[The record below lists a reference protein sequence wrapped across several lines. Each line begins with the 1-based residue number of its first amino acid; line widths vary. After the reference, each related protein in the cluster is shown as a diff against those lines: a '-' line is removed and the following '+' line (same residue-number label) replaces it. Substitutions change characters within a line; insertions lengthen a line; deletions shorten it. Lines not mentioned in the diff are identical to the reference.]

1 LKITSPK
8 EQLVMIRTRFLAFVI
23 SLAVATGTLV
33 AQPADKNTAQDKHKM
48 TKADV
53 ERQVEELS
61 NWGRWGKDDQ
71 LGALNLI
78 TPEKRVQAAQL
89 VKKGISVSLARDVE
103 KEAAPD
109 NSSPFQHDMLQFG
122 RGTTG
127 PWASDKFS
135 VDYHGFAHTHMD
147 SLCHLF
153 YKGKNYNGFSREKV
167 GPKGA
172 EVLSIRNVKQGIFT
186 RGILF
191 DIPKLHGVR
200 FLKPGTAIY
209 PEDLDAWEKKAKVK
223 VTSGDVVFINTG
235 RWARRDMTGP
245 WSVEKEGAAG
255 LHASCAKWLKDR
267 DIAMLGS
274 DGASDVIPSGIEG
287 IDFPV
292 HLLTLHAMG
301 VHIFD
306 CCDLQELSQTAEKL
320 QQWEFLL
327 TASPLAVPGG
337 TGSPLNPIATY

>member
-1 LKITSPK
+1 MVRIAPFVLMLMIT
-8 EQLVMIRTRFLAFVI
+8 FVVQD
-23 SLAVATGTLV
+23 LG
-33 AQPADKNTAQDKHKM
+33 AQDKHKM

-53 ERQVEELS
+53 EKQIEELS

-71 LGALNLI
+71 LGTLNLI

-103 KEAAPD
+103 KEKALD
-109 NSSPFQHDMLQFG
+109 NPSPFKHEMLNFG

-127 PWASDKFS
+127 PWATDQFTI
-135 VDYHGFAHTHMD
+135 DYHGFAHTHMD

-153 YKGKNYNGFSREKV
+153 YKGKLYNGFSRDKV
-167 GPKGA
+167 GPQAA
-172 EVLSIRNVKQGIFT
+172 EVLSIRNAKQGIFT

-191 DIPKLHGVR
+191 DVPALRGVR
-200 FLKPGTAIY
+200 YLEPGTPIY
-209 PEDLDAWEKKAKVK
+209 PEDLDAWEKHANVK
-223 VTSGDVVFINTG
+223 VTSGDVVFICTG
-235 RWARRDMTGP
+235 RWARRELVGP
-245 WSVEKEGAAG
+245 WSVDKDGAAG
-255 LHASCAKWLKDR
+255 LHASCARWLKDR

-274 DGASDVIPSGIEG
+274 DGASDVVPSGIEG

-301 VHIFD
+301 IHIFD
-306 CCDLQELSQTAEKL
+306 NCDLQALSQTAEKL
-320 QQWEFLL
+320 KQWEFLL

>member
-1 LKITSPK
+1 
-8 EQLVMIRTRFLAFVI
+8 MIRI
-23 SLAVATGTLV
+23 WSLALV
-33 AQPADKNTAQDKHKM
+33 LPIFALGQHLMAQDTHKM

-53 ERQVEELS
+53 ERQVDELS

-71 LGALNLI
+71 IGALNLI
-78 TPEKRVQAAQL
+78 TPEKRVQAAHL
-89 VKKGISVSLARDVE
+89 VKKGICVSLARDVE
-103 KEAAPD
+103 KSKAPD
-109 NSSPFQHDMLQFG
+109 NPSAFKHEMMNFG
-122 RGTTG
+122 RGTQG
-127 PWASDKFS
+127 PWATDQYC

-153 YKGKNYNGFSREKV
+153 YKGTLYNGFSREKI
-167 GPKGA
+167 GPQGA

-186 RGILF
+186 RGVLF
-191 DIPKLHGVR
+191 DIAALRGVR
-200 FLKPGTAIY
+200 FLEPGTPIY
-209 PEDLDAWEKKAKVK
+209 PEDLDAWEKRAKVK
-223 VTSGDVVFINTG
+223 VTSGDVVFIGTG
-235 RWARRDMTGP
+235 RWARRDLSGP

-274 DGASDVIPSGIEG
+274 DGASDVIPSGIDG
-287 IDFPV
+287 MDFPI

-306 CCDLQELSQTAEKL
+306 NCDLTALSQTAEKL

-327 TASPLAVPGG
+327 TAAPLAVPGG

>member
-1 LKITSPK
+1 M
-8 EQLVMIRTRFLAFVI
+8 LVMLALVFLVEV
-23 SLAVATGTLV
+23 S
-33 AQPADKNTAQDKHKM
+33 AQERPKL
-48 TKADV
+48 TKADI
-53 ERQVEELS
+53 ERQIDELS

-103 KEAAPD
+103 KIQAVD
-109 NSSPFQHDMLQFG
+109 NGSPFKHDMLLIG
-122 RGTTG
+122 RGTQG
-127 PWASDKFS
+127 PWATDNFS

-153 YKGKNYNGFSREKV
+153 YKGKLYNGFSREKI
-167 GPKGA
+167 GPQGA
-172 EVLSIRNVKQGIFT
+172 EVLAIRNVKHGIFT
-186 RGILF
+186 RGILM
-191 DIPKLHGVR
+191 DIAALRGVR
-200 FLKPGTAIY
+200 FLEPGTAIY
-209 PEDLDAWEKKAKVK
+209 PEDLDAWEKHAKLK
-223 VTSGDVVFINTG
+223 VSSGDVVFISTG
-235 RWARRDMTGP
+235 RWARRDALGP

-274 DGASDVIPSGIEG
+274 DGASDVVPSGIEG

-306 CCDLQELSQTAEKL
+306 NCDLTALSQTAEKL
-320 QQWEFLL
+320 QQWDFLL
-327 TASPLAVPGG
+327 TASPWAVPGG

>member
-1 LKITSPK
+1 MTGV
-8 EQLVMIRTRFLAFVI
+8 Q
-23 SLAVATGTLV
+23 SLALLMVLV
-33 AQPADKNTAQDKHKM
+33 VTYDLSAQDQHKM

-89 VKKGISVSLARDVE
+89 VKKGICVSLARDVE
-103 KEAAPD
+103 KVQAVD
-109 NSSPFQHDMLQFG
+109 NPSAFKHDMVVFG
-122 RGTTG
+122 RGTQS
-127 PWASDKFS
+127 PWATDNFS

-153 YKGKNYNGFSREKV
+153 YKGKLYNGFSREQI

-172 EVLSIRNVKQGIFT
+172 EVLAIRNVKQGIFT

-191 DIPKLHGVR
+191 DIPILRGVR
-200 FLKPGTAIY
+200 FLEPGTPIY
-209 PEDLDAWEKKAKVK
+209 PEDLDAWEKHAKVK
-223 VTSGDVVFINTG
+223 VSSGDVIFICTG
-235 RWARRDMTGP
+235 RWARRDLIGP

-274 DGASDVIPSGIEG
+274 DGASDVIPSKVEG
-287 IDFPV
+287 IDFPI

-306 CCDLQELSQTAEKL
+306 NCDLTALSQTAEKL
-320 QQWEFLL
+320 GQWEFLL

>member
-1 LKITSPK
+1 MKKLLS
-8 EQLVMIRTRFLAFVI
+8 LVFAFA
-23 SLAVATGTLV
+23 LTVAGGELV
-33 AQPADKNTAQDKHKM
+33 AQNKHKM

-53 ERQVEELS
+53 ERQIEELS

-78 TPEKRVQAAQL
+78 TPEKRIQAAQL
-89 VKKGISVSLARDVE
+89 VKRGISVSLARDVE
-103 KEAAPD
+103 KNAALD
-109 NSSPFQHDMLQFG
+109 NGSPFKHDMLQFG
-122 RGTTG
+122 RGTEG
-127 PWASDKFS
+127 PWASDNFS

-153 YKGKNYNGFSREKV
+153 YKGKLYNGFSREWV

-172 EVLSIRNVKQGIFT
+172 EVLAIRNVKQGIFT
-186 RGILF
+186 RGILI
-191 DIPKLHGVR
+191 DIPVLRGVR
-200 FLKPGTAIY
+200 FLEPGTPIY
-209 PEDLDAWEKKAKVK
+209 PEELDAWEKHAKVK
-223 VTSGDVVFINTG
+223 VASGDVVFICTG
-235 RWARRDMTGP
+235 RWARRDLMGP
-245 WSVEKEGAAG
+245 WSVDKEGAAG
-255 LHASCAKWLKDR
+255 LHASCAKWLKSR

-274 DGASDVIPSGIEG
+274 DGASDVIPSGVDG

-306 CCDLQELSQTAEKL
+306 NCDLQALSQTAEKL
-320 QQWEFLL
+320 KQWEFLL
-327 TASPLAVPGG
+327 TASPLPVPGG

>member
-1 LKITSPK
+1 MVRIFSPALTIVLICV
-8 EQLVMIRTRFLAFVI
+8 QGNLN
-23 SLAVATGTLV
+23 
-33 AQPADKNTAQDKHKM
+33 AQQKHQM

-89 VKKGISVSLARDVE
+89 VKKGICVSLARDVE
-103 KEAAPD
+103 KEKSLD
-109 NSSPFQHDMLQFG
+109 NPSPFQHEMLLVG
-122 RGTTG
+122 RGTDG
-127 PWASDKFS
+127 PWATDRLS

-153 YKGKNYNGFSREKV
+153 YKGKLYNGFTRDTV
-167 GPKGA
+167 GPAGA
-172 EVLSIRNVKQGIFT
+172 EVLAIRNIKQGIFT
-186 RGILF
+186 RGILI
-191 DIPKLHGVR
+191 DIPLLRGER
-200 FLKPGTAIY
+200 FLEPGTPIF
-209 PEDLDAWEKKAKVK
+209 PEDLDAWEKHAKLK
-223 VTSGDVVFINTG
+223 VSSGDVVFIRTG
-235 RWARRDMTGP
+235 RWARRELTGP
-245 WSVEKEGAAG
+245 WSVDKVGAAG
-255 LHASCAKWLKDR
+255 LHASCAKWLRDR

-274 DGASDVIPSGIEG
+274 DGASDVIPSGIDG

-306 CCDLQELSQTAEKL
+306 NCDLEALSKTAETL
-320 QQWEFLL
+320 EQWEFLL
-327 TASPLAVPGG
+327 TASPLPVTGG

>member
-1 LKITSPK
+1 M
-8 EQLVMIRTRFLAFVI
+8 VRMFVYV
-23 SLAVATGTLV
+23 AVVIFACGRIH
-33 AQPADKNTAQDKHKM
+33 AQDKHKM

-78 TPEKRVQAAQL
+78 TPEKRIQAAQL

-103 KEAAPD
+103 KEKTLD
-109 NSSPFQHDMLQFG
+109 NPSPFKHEMILIG
-122 RGTTG
+122 RGGNG
-127 PWASDKFS
+127 PWATDVLS

-153 YKGKNYNGFSREKV
+153 YKGKCYNGISRDKV
-167 GPKGA
+167 GPQGA
-172 EVLSIRNVKQGIFT
+172 EALAIKNVKQGIFT

-191 DIPKLHGVR
+191 DIPALRGVR
-200 FLKPGTAIY
+200 FLEPGTAIY
-209 PEDLDAWEKKAKVK
+209 PEDLDAWEKQAKIK
-223 VTSGDVVFINTG
+223 VTSGDVVFISTG
-235 RWARRDMTGP
+235 RWARRDAMGP

-274 DGASDVIPSGIEG
+274 DGASDVVPSGVDG

-306 CCDLQELSQTAEKL
+306 CCDLQALSQMTQKL

-327 TASPLAVPGG
+327 TASPLSVSGG
-337 TGSPLNPIATY
+337 TGSPLNPIATF

>member
-1 LKITSPK
+1 MLRI
-8 EQLVMIRTRFLAFVI
+8 L
-23 SLAVATGTLV
+23 SLAIMIVVAV
-33 AQPADKNTAQDKHKM
+33 ALGNLGAEDKHKM

-53 ERQVEELS
+53 ERQVKELS

-78 TPEKRVQAAQL
+78 TPEKRVGAAQL
-89 VKKGISVSLARDVE
+89 VKKGISVSLARNVE
-103 KEAAPD
+103 KDQALD
-109 NSSPFQHDMLQFG
+109 NPSPFKHEMLLFG
-122 RGTTG
+122 RGTDG
-127 PWASDKFS
+127 QWATDNFS

-153 YKGKNYNGFSREKV
+153 YKGKLYNGFTRERV

-172 EVLSIRNVKQGIFT
+172 EVLAIHNIKEGIFT

-191 DIPKLHGVR
+191 DIPLLRGVR
-200 FLKPGTAIY
+200 FLEPGTAIY
-209 PEDLDAWEKKAKVK
+209 PEDLDAWEESAKVK
-223 VTSGDVVFINTG
+223 VSSGDVVFIRTG
-235 RWARRDMTGP
+235 RWARRELAGP
-245 WSVEKEGAAG
+245 WSVDKEGAAG
-255 LHASCAKWLKDR
+255 LHASCAKWLKER

-274 DGASDVIPSGIEG
+274 DAASDVIPSGIDG

-301 VHIFD
+301 AHIFD
-306 CCDLQELSQTAEKL
+306 NCDLQALSRTAEKL
-320 QQWEFLL
+320 KRWEFLL
-327 TASPLAVPGG
+327 TASPLAVRGA

>member
-1 LKITSPK
+1 MKKILS
-8 EQLVMIRTRFLAFVI
+8 LAIAFVVAFAARN
-23 SLAVATGTLV
+23 LA
-33 AQPADKNTAQDKHKM
+33 AQDKHKM

-53 ERQVEELS
+53 ERQIEELS
-61 NWGRWGKDDQ
+61 NWGRWGKEDQ

-78 TPEKRVQAAQL
+78 TPEKRIEAARL

-103 KEAAPD
+103 KNAALD
-109 NSSPFQHDMLQFG
+109 NGSPFKHDMLLFG
-122 RGTTG
+122 RGTES
-127 PWASDKFS
+127 PWASDNFS

-153 YKGKNYNGFSREKV
+153 YKGKLYNGFSRDKV

-172 EVLSIRNVKQGIFT
+172 EALAIRNVKQGIFT

-191 DIPKLHGVR
+191 DIPALRGVR
-200 FLKPGTAIY
+200 FLEPKTPIY
-209 PEDLDAWEKKAKVK
+209 PEDLDAWEKHAKVK
-223 VTSGDVVFINTG
+223 VTSGDVVFISTG
-235 RWARRDMTGP
+235 RWARRDLMGA
-245 WSVEKEGAAG
+245 WSVDKDGAAG

-274 DGASDVIPSGIEG
+274 DAASDVIPSGVEG
-287 IDFPV
+287 VDFPV

-306 CCDLQELSQTAEKL
+306 NCDLTALSKTAAELK
-320 QQWEFLL
+320 QWEFLL

>member
-1 LKITSPK
+1 MKISM
-8 EQLVMIRTRFLAFVI
+8 LAMMIAMSVVQGNL
-23 SLAVATGTLV
+23 G
-33 AQPADKNTAQDKHKM
+33 AQEIHKM

-53 ERQVEELS
+53 ERQIEELS
-61 NWGRWGKDDQ
+61 NWGRWGREDQ
-71 LGALNLI
+71 LGTLNLI
-78 TPEKRVQAAQL
+78 TPEKRIQAAQL

-103 KEAAPD
+103 KDKALD
-109 NSSPFQHDMLQFG
+109 NPSPFKHEMLNFG
-122 RGTTG
+122 RGTEG
-127 PWASDKFS
+127 PWATDRFS

-153 YKGKNYNGFSREKV
+153 YKGKTYNGFSREKI
-167 GPKGA
+167 GPLGA
-172 EVLSIRNVKQGIFT
+172 EVLSIHNVKQGIFT

-191 DIPKLHGVR
+191 DIPALRGVR
-200 FLKPGTAIY
+200 YLEPGTPIY
-209 PEDLDAWEKKAKVK
+209 PEDLDAWEKHAKVK
-223 VTSGDVVFINTG
+223 VTSGDVVFICTG
-235 RWARRDMTGP
+235 RWARRELAGP
-245 WSVEKEGAAG
+245 WSVDKNGAAG

-267 DIAMLGS
+267 DVAMLGS
-274 DGASDVIPSGIEG
+274 DGASDVIPSGIDG

-306 CCDLQELSQTAEKL
+306 NCDLQALCKTAETL
-320 QQWEFLL
+320 QRWEFLL

>member
-1 LKITSPK
+1 MVNIRPLS
-8 EQLVMIRTRFLAFVI
+8 LVLVI
-23 SLAVATGTLV
+23 AVAQGDLG
-33 AQPADKNTAQDKHKM
+33 AQEKHKM

-53 ERQVEELS
+53 ERQIEELS

-78 TPEKRVQAAQL
+78 TPEKRIQAAQL

-103 KEAAPD
+103 KDKALD
-109 NSSPFQHDMLQFG
+109 NPSPFKQEMLNFG
-122 RGTTG
+122 RGTAG
-127 PWASDKFS
+127 PWATDQIS

-147 SLCHLF
+147 ALCHLF
-153 YKGKNYNGFSREKV
+153 YKGKLFNGFSREKI
-167 GPKGA
+167 GPLGA

-191 DIPKLHGVR
+191 DIPALRGVR
-200 FLKPGTAIY
+200 FLEPGTAIY
-209 PEDLDAWEKKAKVK
+209 PEDLDAWEKHAKVK
-223 VTSGDVVFINTG
+223 VSSGDVVFICTG
-235 RWARRDMTGP
+235 RWARRELTGP
-245 WSVEKEGAAG
+245 WSVEKDGAAG
-255 LHASCAKWLKDR
+255 LHASCARWLKDR

-274 DGASDVIPSGIEG
+274 DGASDVVPSGIEG

-306 CCDLQELSQTAEKL
+306 NCDLSALSRTAKDLE
-320 QQWEFLL
+320 QWEFLL